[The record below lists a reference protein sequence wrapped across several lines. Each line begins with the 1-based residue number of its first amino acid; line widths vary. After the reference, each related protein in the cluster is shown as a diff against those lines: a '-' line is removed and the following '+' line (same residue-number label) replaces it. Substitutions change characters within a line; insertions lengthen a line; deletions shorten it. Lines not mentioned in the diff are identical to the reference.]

1 MTSYATFLRSLL
13 TLLLVLSG
21 VSASQAGL
29 FGRWR
34 ARRDYQTSPPAAVS
48 TPPVT
53 SLPAAAQPTTSTAG
67 PTVYMVAKP
76 VIGANAVSPTAS
88 VPAASYAPAPRV
100 YSGTGWS
107 VLPRSTSDF
116 GKFPPYSN

>member
-1 MTSYATFLRSLL
+1 MTRFSTLLRTLL
-13 TLLLVLSG
+13 TLLLVLTG

-34 ARRDYQTSPPAAVS
+34 ARYDYPASPPATAS
-48 TPPVT
+48 TPQV
-53 SLPAAAQPTTSTAG
+53 SSVPAAAQPTTPTAG